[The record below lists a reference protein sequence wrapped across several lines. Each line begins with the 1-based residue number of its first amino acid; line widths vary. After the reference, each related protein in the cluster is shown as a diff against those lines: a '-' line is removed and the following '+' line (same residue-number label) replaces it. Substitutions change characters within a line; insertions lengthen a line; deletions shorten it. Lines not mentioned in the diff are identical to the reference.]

1 ERLEIERR
9 PRGLVSRK
17 LPKSERRTKKPHS
30 LLRAAELVREIPSP
44 QEAECVQLRIGAQ
57 LSATLQR
64 RERNVEAA
72 TEPCPIC
79 RLIERQGDFLVR
91 PSYRR
96 RLVPDSPVLIACKR
110 PCERS
115 VRPTALLARCRPI
128 NSRPDQRVPEPELAL
143 VKRAESGC
151 DGRRPAVAV
160 GLAAVGLGG
169 RVARLG
175 DVASIKRREQQR
187 RWSGGVES
195 GEPRRKRRL
204 QPGCQRQRFRRPD
217 QIEIGRCRREL
228 DQGKR
233 IASRLYENPLLQLAG
248 QGGPVRF
255 EKRARRGVVQ
265 PGKDELREAG

>member
-79 RLIERQGDFLVR
+79 RLIERQGDCLVR

-110 PCERS
+110 PCKRS
-115 VRPTALLARCRPI
+115 VRPPALLARCRPI

-143 VKRAESGC
+143 VKRSESGC
-151 DGRRPAVAV
+151 DGRRPAVAA
-160 GLAAVGLGG
+160 GLPSEKLFG
-169 RVARLG
+169 RVIQLG
-175 DVASIKRREQQR
+175 DVAIIKRREQQQR
-187 RWSGGVES
+187 LYVGAES

-204 QPGCQRQRFRRPD
+204 QPSRQRQRFRRPD
-217 QIEIGRCRREL
+217 QIQIEIGRCRREL
-228 DQGKR
+228 DQRKR
-233 IASRLYENPLLQLAG
+233 IASRLDENPLLQLVG
-248 QGGPVRF
+248 QGGPVHF
-255 EKRARRGVVQ
+255 EKR
-265 PGKDELREAG
+265 